1 MSDNEKRFLNKKE
14 KNAFYLEN
22 LTEQAKRKFID
33 RRSFMK
39 GAMALGLT
47 ATSALLLF
55 QACGGDEAATTVAGP
70 TATRERLGP
79 TLVPPTPGEDGVA
92 APGETPGAVTTPT
105 EAPTEGPDGPQSR

>member
-1 MSDNEKRFLNKKE
+1 MD
-14 KNAFYLEN
+14 N

-55 QACGGDEAATTVAGP
+55 QACGGDEAPTTVAGP

-79 TLVPPTPGEDGVA
+79 TLVP
-92 APGETPGAVTTPT
+92 TTPADT
-105 EAPTEGPDGPQSR
+105 DTGGARAGRYGWGGHHPVGGGDRSPSGNR